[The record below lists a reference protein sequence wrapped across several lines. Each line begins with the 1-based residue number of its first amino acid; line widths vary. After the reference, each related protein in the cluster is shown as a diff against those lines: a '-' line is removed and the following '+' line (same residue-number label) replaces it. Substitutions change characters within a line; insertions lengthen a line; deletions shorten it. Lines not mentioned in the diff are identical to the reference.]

1 MLKVDKTGVEDAR
14 FRAETV
20 WVIWDIYDK
29 EMGVFF
35 AKRKKRRNK
44 KYIRR
49 GEEYQP
55 TDPESVNSHTQG
67 VYYMVYNI
75 TPGSLEYYQV
85 VYAYMRP

>member
-35 AKRKKRRNK
+35 AKRKKEETRN
-44 KYIRR
+44 ISD
-49 GEEYQP
+49 EER
-55 TDPESVNSHTQG
+55 
-67 VYYMVYNI
+67 NI
-75 TPGSLEYYQV
+75 NQQIQSL
-85 VYAYMRP
+85 